1 MLWLLCALSDT
12 QRRRA
17 FAACAGSECRG
28 SRAGAAHNGH
38 GFLASVW
45 LFPTWVSQHASLLKP
60 SVVCAWSGRCA
71 VMRGPRKQGWWLQS
85 SVWRRFSRSL
95 YGKWICGVI
104 RADVLVSALS
114 CFPFM
119 ILCFDCLRYG
129 LQCVQIHKGWN
140 GQVVNNMLECKGS
153 LGYCE
158 SKATCIGERA
168 RKNMSCTWLLFG
180 VWPRAS
186 ACLAEGKMHCCDY
199 FGMCL

>member
-60 SVVCAWSGRCA
+60 SVVRAWSGRCA

-85 SVWRRFSRSL
+85 SVWRIFQISVWKMNMWSDQGWRAGFCSFLLPFYDSVFWLFKIRSAMCANSQ
-95 YGKWICGVI
+95 GMEW
-104 RADVLVSALS
+104 AS
-114 CFPFM
+114 C
-119 ILCFDCLRYG
+119 
-129 LQCVQIHKGWN
+129 QQHV
-140 GQVVNNMLECKGS
+140 
-153 LGYCE
+153 
-158 SKATCIGERA
+158 
-168 RKNMSCTWLLFG
+168 
-180 VWPRAS
+180 
-186 ACLAEGKMHCCDY
+186 
-199 FGMCL
+199 GM

>member
-85 SVWRRFSRSL
+85 TVWRRFSRSL

-114 CFPFM
+114 CFPFYDSVFWLFKIRSAM
-119 ILCFDCLRYG
+119 CANSQGIE
-129 LQCVQIHKGWN
+129 W
-140 GQVVNNMLECKGS
+140 
-153 LGYCE
+153 
-158 SKATCIGERA
+158 A
-168 RKNMSCTWLLFG
+168 SCQQH
-180 VWPRAS
+180 V
-186 ACLAEGKMHCCDY
+186 
-199 FGMCL
+199 GM